1 MVSKEF
7 AGAGGA
13 GAQGEAAG
21 PPRYYLSYG
30 QIHETVKRLAGE
42 IQVSG
47 FDPEVIVA
55 IGTGG
60 FVPARILKTFL
71 NRPIYAVGIS
81 YYGVDNVPTATPR
94 TIQWI
99 DEVEDKLA
107 GKRVLLVDEVDD
119 SRVTLEYCLRELL
132 SHRPAE
138 IAVMVL
144 HNKEK
149 EKRGRLPSAIRHYF
163 VGEQTADSWICYPW
177 DAADIA
183 DHERRARAE
192 ARRANRAPAVQ
203 GRRARS

>member
-1 MVSKEF
+1 MAPVDSDPLPTGSEVP
-7 AGAGGA
+7 
-13 GAQGEAAG
+13 G
-21 PPRYYLSYG
+21 PGRYHLSYG

-42 IQVSG
+42 ILASG

-60 FVPARILKTFL
+60 FIPARILKTFL

-99 DEVEDKLA
+99 DEVENKLA
-107 GKRVLLVDEVDD
+107 GRKVLLVDEVDD

-144 HNKEK
+144 HNKDK
-149 EKRGRLPSAIRHYF
+149 RKRGRLPSAIRHYF

-177 DAADIA
+177 DAADIEA
-183 DHERRARAE
+183 HEERARAE
-192 ARRANRAPAVQ
+192 ARTEAGTPGA
-203 GRRARS
+203 